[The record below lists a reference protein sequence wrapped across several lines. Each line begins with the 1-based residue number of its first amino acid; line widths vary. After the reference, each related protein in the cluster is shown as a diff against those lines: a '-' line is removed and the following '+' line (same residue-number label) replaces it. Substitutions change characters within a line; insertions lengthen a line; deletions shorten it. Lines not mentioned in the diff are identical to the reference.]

1 MRDQTVHS
9 GLFREGFVLCG
20 GYGNS
25 IYRPLFARYSQLCR
39 AETEGEAM
47 NTFWT
52 GFAFGAGTVSILGVL
67 CRSVLLAN
75 AERHYR
81 AAYTATLTPEAYE
94 RLVSAEASG
103 IATWRQFRDQESSA
117 GR

>member
-1 MRDQTVHS
+1 MD
-9 GLFREGFVLCG
+9 
-20 GYGNS
+20 
-25 IYRPLFARYSQLCR
+25 
-39 AETEGEAM
+39 
-47 NTFWT
+47 TFWV
-52 GFAFGAGTVSILGVL
+52 GAAFGAGAVIVLGAL

-81 AAYTATLTPEAYE
+81 AAYTATLTPEALE

-103 IATWRQFRDQESSA
+103 IANWRQFREQESKA